1 MEGVQKIGGIYK
13 VKRRIP
19 PECQSAF
26 DGQEFVTRSL
36 RTKDRKEAIQL
47 ATPILKEIDERI
59 AAIRAGN
66 ARPLEAT
73 TEATTEAAF
82 LPLDRGKAFDLIR
95 NWRRATIQ
103 RASERA

>member
-73 TEATTEAAF
+73 TEAAF
-82 LPLDRGKAFDLIR
+82 LPLDLIR